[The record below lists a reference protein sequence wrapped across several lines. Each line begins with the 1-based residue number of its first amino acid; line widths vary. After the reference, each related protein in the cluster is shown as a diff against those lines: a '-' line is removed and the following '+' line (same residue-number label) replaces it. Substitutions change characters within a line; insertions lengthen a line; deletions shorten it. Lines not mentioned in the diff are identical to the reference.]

1 MELKAKHQDWIVL
14 KVKQE
19 SPSCH
24 VVQPYGVIVMFYPQE
39 IQAMFT
45 QLRYNY
51 GSQSSNADSTFRLD
65 TIESILCSQNVGPK
79 VEMVEN
85 SGLWGSPASV

>member
-1 MELKAKHQDWIVL
+1 
-14 KVKQE
+14 
-19 SPSCH
+19 
-24 VVQPYGVIVMFYPQE
+24 
-39 IQAMFT
+39 MFT